1 MMVMTK
7 VVGPMASVMDRSA
20 MFRQNLVDAGC
31 DPQTVTCCM
40 EGFRKSNQLEIE
52 RLLKQQRKKL
62 LGDIHAGQKQLD
74 CLDYLLYQLD
84 RDRER

>member
-7 VVGPMASVMDRSA
+7 VVGLMASVTDRNA
-20 MFRQNLVDAGC
+20 VLRQNLVDAGC
-31 DPQTVTCCM
+31 DHQTVTCCM
-40 EGFRKSNQLEIE
+40 EGFWKSNQLEIE

-62 LGDIHAGQKQLD
+62 LGDIHVGQKQLD

-84 RDRER
+84 KDRER